1 MEKAEATNLVNYVR
15 NGFGAVRPYLYGPAN
30 YANFIRE
37 VFDAT
42 EMEKHDDGPTLLQI
56 GDSLLWIEAGD
67 LPEGIRPW
75 VGSVY
80 VYVQDVDAVYQ
91 RALERGARS
100 ISAPD
105 DKPYDERQA
114 GFTDVANNTWWVS
127 TYKANF

>member
-1 MEKAEATNLVNYVR
+1 MEKAEATKY
-15 NGFGAVRPYLYGPAN
+15 
-30 YANFIRE
+30 
-37 VFDAT
+37 
-42 EMEKHDDGPTLLQI
+42 DDGPTLLQI